1 MCKSI
6 EIYGT
11 GFNKFKVH
19 TKQINVYKKKMVFY
33 FSWQEYVRLV
43 YKKVY
48 FWVLFHLKNLFF
60 FSLTG
65 PQAFSLL

>member
-11 GFNKFKVH
+11 GFSRFKVH
-19 TKQINVYKKKMVFY
+19 MKQINVYKKKIVIH

-43 YKKVY
+43 HKKG
-48 FWVLFHLKNLFF
+48 LFVGFVSPQKSTFF
-60 FSLTG
+60 QFDRTMG
-65 PQAFSLL
+65 I